1 MISHQ
6 HFPGPSGHPGCEAS
20 VRMSICDFSSIG
32 LFQIILAS
40 LTEGIGA
47 AMKVFIAKKT
57 DKHLKDSLQIFLFPL
72 LLVASSTAQG
82 GDFLKE
88 LIDDGSLYVLL

>member
-1 MISHQ
+1 M
-6 HFPGPSGHPGCEAS
+6 
-20 VRMSICDFSSIG
+20 RMSICDFSSIG

-47 AMKVFIAKKT
+47 AMKVFIANKT
-57 DKHLKDSLQIFLFPL
+57 HKHLKDFFQIFLFPL

-88 LIDDGSLYVLL
+88 LIDDGSLYVFL